1 MIEELKEKV
10 LAGGQVS
17 REEALSLARDGDKQG
32 LYRAA
37 GEIRDRRVGRGFDTC
52 SIINARS
59 GKCSENCKWC
69 AQSAHFHTH
78 IEEYDLVDESTCLQL
93 AAANSRY
100 GVGKFSFVTSG
111 RTLSDR
117 NVERICHYAK
127 EIGKQFPDLHLCASM
142 GLLRKEQ
149 LQRLQHEVI
158 DLEDMHTGVSIM
170 DLGLNEFRLDLL
182 AYLKD
187 NPDVEHTPFGLH
199 AIAHAKKDTP
209 PSVIF
214 VLKSRKEDLPVDIK
228 NRLHPFYMVYIA
240 ADGSVV
246 INHLSPKELLDRFR
260 LLCKGQSVPD
270 KEACRTFNKE
280 TKDGIDMSYYSQLL
294 NEAVKSIVQTKEVSD
309 IDSFLEGSQ
318 VELFA
323 KRQVELDDFELI
335 DFLVIK

>member
-17 REEALSLARDGDKQG
+17 REEALLLARDGDKQG

-127 EIGKQFPDLHLCASM
+127 EIGKQFPDLHLCASL
-142 GLLRKEQ
+142 GLLR
-149 LQRLQHEVI
+149 
-158 DLEDMHTGVSIM
+158 
-170 DLGLNEFRLDLL
+170 
-182 AYLKD
+182 
-187 NPDVEHTPFGLH
+187 
-199 AIAHAKKDTP
+199 
-209 PSVIF
+209 
-214 VLKSRKEDLPVDIK
+214 
-228 NRLHPFYMVYIA
+228 
-240 ADGSVV
+240 
-246 INHLSPKELLDRFR
+246 
-260 LLCKGQSVPD
+260 
-270 KEACRTFNKE
+270 
-280 TKDGIDMSYYSQLL
+280 
-294 NEAVKSIVQTKEVSD
+294 
-309 IDSFLEGSQ
+309 
-318 VELFA
+318 
-323 KRQVELDDFELI
+323 
-335 DFLVIK
+335 